1 MADNSISYLNKTFP
15 EFKAN
20 LINYAKTY
28 FPTVYN
34 DFTEATPGNLF
45 IELASYVGD
54 VSSFYIDTQVQENFL
69 LYAKEKEN
77 LYALSYMLGYR
88 PKVSYASNAIVDIFQ
103 LIPTSGSGGN
113 LVPDYT
119 YALIIPENTQLTSA
133 TNSTKFITTE
143 KIDFRDTGSM
153 EITFVDNNYF
163 LLKKQVTAISAEI
176 KSTTL
181 TFSTPEKF
189 SIDTITDTNI
199 LQILDATDT
208 QGNSWYEVPYLAQST
223 VFDKVE
229 NPNSGSDG
237 VPYLIN
243 LRRVP
248 RRYVSRFLSD
258 NTLQLEFGAGVA
270 NAADNTIV
278 PNPDNI
284 QLGLVPGISNLYNNF
299 NQASVFFTQEY
310 GLAPSNNITVRYLV
324 GGGITSNIPSN
335 ALTIIDKTTSYFPSG
350 VTGPL
355 ATTITD
361 SVASN
366 NPSPS
371 LGGRNGDQVEEIRNN
386 AFYAYQS
393 QLRAVTREDYMVR
406 ALSLPTTYGSIAK
419 VYVTQ
424 DVAREI
430 LATPTVAT
438 TEERNPLSLDLYVLA
453 YNSDKQLT
461 TPSTTLKNNLASYIN
476 EFRMVTDAINI
487 KDAFYINIG
496 VNFDIVVASGYNN
509 NDVVTN
515 CILALKDHF
524 NIDKWSI
531 NQPII
536 LADITS
542 RLLQVKG
549 VQNVIKVEIINK
561 QGGNYSPYAYDIPGA
576 TRLGNIYPSVDPSIF
591 EVRLPDVD
599 IQGRVVP
606 F

>member
-355 ATTITD
+355 ATTIID

-591 EVRLPDVD
+591 EVRLPDTD

>member
-1 MADNSISYLNKTFP
+1 
-15 EFKAN
+15 
-20 LINYAKTY
+20 
-28 FPTVYN
+28 
-34 DFTEATPGNLF
+34 
-45 IELASYVGD
+45 
-54 VSSFYIDTQVQENFL
+54 
-69 LYAKEKEN
+69 
-77 LYALSYMLGYR
+77 
-88 PKVSYASNAIVDIFQ
+88 
-103 LIPTSGSGGN
+103 
-113 LVPDYT
+113 
-119 YALIIPENTQLTSA
+119 
-133 TNSTKFITTE
+133 
-143 KIDFRDTGSM
+143 
-153 EITFVDNNYF
+153 
-163 LLKKQVTAISAEI
+163 
-176 KSTTL
+176 
-181 TFSTPEKF
+181 
-189 SIDTITDTNI
+189 
-199 LQILDATDT
+199 
-208 QGNSWYEVPYLAQST
+208 
-223 VFDKVE
+223 
-229 NPNSGSDG
+229 
-237 VPYLIN
+237 
-243 LRRVP
+243 
-248 RRYVSRFLSD
+248 
-258 NTLQLEFGAGVA
+258 
-270 NAADNTIV
+270 
-278 PNPDNI
+278 
-284 QLGLVPGISNLYNNF
+284 
-299 NQASVFFTQEY
+299 
-310 GLAPSNNITVRYLV
+310 
-324 GGGITSNIPSN
+324 
-335 ALTIIDKTTSYFPSG
+335 
-350 VTGPL
+350 
-355 ATTITD
+355 
-361 SVASN
+361 
-366 NPSPS
+366 
-371 LGGRNGDQVEEIRNN
+371 
-386 AFYAYQS
+386 
-393 QLRAVTREDYMVR
+393 MVR

-591 EVRLPDVD
+591 EVRLPDTD